1 MAGISPNT
9 LNLNEGTS
17 SVSSEGNA
25 SANTGPMGSNS
36 SPFTS
41 AFGNDDMSVNTVTV
55 GKTYGGNYP
64 GGSVVSGPLSYDNNP
79 EGRSGSTGETDK
91 AQMRRE
97 TLARA
102 YDYDT
107 RHNYPTV
114 TLYNY
119 RNPGN
124 PIKRNEQGNFYQ
136 DVPSVN
142 GSIGGRNYNFDRF
155 GNDRSIP
162 SWSNDNNP
170 SLGESFGT
178 FYNGLNTAIKT
189 MPGAILSMDVNPPLG
204 GKTAAELRAEVD
216 AQILAKALANEYA
229 APIAAVTAQDLRDRQ
244 SSGSASLAAKTRAQL
259 GKTHAGSKKSTT
271 KSNVGS
277 SHNNS
282 GYY

>member
-124 PIKRNEQGNFYQ
+124 PIKRDDAGNFYQ

-142 GSIGGRNYNFDRF
+142 GSIGGRNYEFDRF
-155 GNDRSIP
+155 GNDRSAP
-162 SWSNDNNP
+162 GYDASTLP

-178 FYNGLNTAIKT
+178 FYKGLDTAIKT
-189 MPGAILSMDVNPPLG
+189 MPGAILSMNVNPPLG

-216 AQILAKALANEYA
+216 AQILDKALRAESIAKANAAYA
-229 APIAAVTAQDLRDRQ
+229 ASQVPV
-244 SSGSASLAAKTRAQL
+244 SNSG
-259 GKTHAGSKKSTT
+259 GKSTSKALQKEMAKAAT
-271 KSNVGS
+271 SYTNSQVNKFKSG
-277 SHNNS
+277 
-282 GYY
+282 GKFAGGF

>member
-124 PIKRNEQGNFYQ
+124 PIKRDESGNFYQ

-142 GSIGGRNYNFDRF
+142 GSIGGRNYDFDRF

-178 FYNGLNTAIKT
+178 FYKGLDTAIKT
-189 MPGAILSMDVNPPLG
+189 MPGAILSMNVNPPLG

-216 AQILAKALANEYA
+216 AQILDKALRAESIAKANAAYA
-229 APIAAVTAQDLRDRQ
+229 ASQVPV
-244 SSGSASLAAKTRAQL
+244 SNSG
-259 GKTHAGSKKSTT
+259 GKSTSKALQKEMAKAAT
-271 KSNVGS
+271 SYTNSQVNKFKSG
-277 SHNNS
+277 
-282 GYY
+282 GKFAGGF

>member
-17 SVSSEGNA
+17 SVNSEGNA
-25 SANTGPMGSNS
+25 SNNTGPMSSNP

-41 AFGNDDMSVNTVTV
+41 AFGNDDMPVNTVTV
-55 GKTYGGNYP
+55 GKTYGDNYT
-64 GGSVVSGPLSYDNNP
+64 GGPVVLGPLSYDNNP
-79 EGRSGSTGETDK
+79 EGRSSTTGETHNAK
-91 AQMRRE
+91 RRRE

-142 GSIGGRNYNFDRF
+142 GSIGGRNTNFDRF
-155 GNDRSIP
+155 GNDRSAP
-162 SWSNDNNP
+162 GYDASTLP

-216 AQILAKALANEYA
+216 AQILDKALRAESIAKANAAYA
-229 APIAAVTAQDLRDRQ
+229 ASQVPVSS
-244 SSGSASLAAKTRAQL
+244 SSG
-259 GKTHAGSKKSTT
+259 KSTSNALQKEMAKAAT
-271 KSNVGS
+271 SYTNSQVDKFKSG
-277 SHNNS
+277 
-282 GYY
+282 GQFAGGF